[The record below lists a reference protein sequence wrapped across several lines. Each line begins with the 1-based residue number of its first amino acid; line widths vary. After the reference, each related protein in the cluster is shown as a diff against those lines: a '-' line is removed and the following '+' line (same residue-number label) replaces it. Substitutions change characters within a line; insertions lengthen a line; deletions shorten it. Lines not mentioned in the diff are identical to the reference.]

1 MKKIIVL
8 LYLMVA
14 FFCTNVF
21 AQSTSG
27 FQEKLEEEL
36 KNLAH
41 IQVPELK
48 TDSSFQAKGNL
59 KRSYFFA
66 EAGQKMP
73 YRLYVPTNYQAGKT
87 PLIVL
92 LHGGGGNENSLVE
105 RSNRISLLLAEKY
118 GFIVLSPL
126 GFSPLGA
133 YGTPLRL
140 PAVFGK
146 PDEQTKQKTAFATD
160 TTRQKLLALSEK
172 EVLRVLEIVMKE
184 YKPDPKNIFLAG
196 HSMGSGGT
204 WYLGSKYAEK
214 WKAIAPMS
222 GPFIDENTYPWANL
236 KTKPIFMSEGT
247 GATPSLES
255 SRLLAKY
262 LEKEHFNVQYKE
274 VEANHG
280 EMTSLIFPS
289 VFDFFNKQLQIK

>member
-1 MKKIIVL
+1 MKKTIAL
-8 LYLMVA
+8 SYLMAA
-14 FFCTNVF
+14 FFYTNVF
-21 AQSTSG
+21 AQSTAG
-27 FQEKLEEEL
+27 FQEKLDEEL

-105 RSNRISLLLAEKY
+105 RSNKISLLLAEKY

-140 PAVFGK
+140 PAVYGK
-146 PDEQTKQKTAFATD
+146 PDEQTKQKTTFATD
-160 TTRQKLLALSEK
+160 TTRQKILALSEK

-184 YKPDPKNIFLAG
+184 YQPDPKNIFLAG

-204 WYLGSKYAEK
+204 WYLGAKYAEK

-222 GPFIDENTYPWANL
+222 GPFIDESTYPWANL

-289 VFDFFNKQLQIK
+289 VFDFFHKQLQIK

>member
-1 MKKIIVL
+1 MKKNISL
-8 LYLMVA
+8 TFLVA
-14 FFCTNVF
+14 VFFSTNLF
-21 AQSTSG
+21 AQSTPG

-36 KNLAH
+36 KALSNIH
-41 IQVPELK
+41 ISELK
-48 TDSSFQAKGNL
+48 SDSSFRAKGNL
-59 KRSYFFA
+59 KRSYIFA
-66 EAGQKMP
+66 ETGQKMP
-73 YRLYVPTNYQAGKT
+73 YRLYVPTKYQAGKT

-105 RSNRISLLLAEKY
+105 KDNTISLLLAEKY
-118 GFIVLSPL
+118 GFMVLSPL
-126 GFSPLGA
+126 GYMPIGA

-146 PDEQTKQKTAFATD
+146 KEEQAKQKAVFATD
-160 TTRQKLLALSEK
+160 TTRQKVLALSEK
-172 EVLRVLEIVMKE
+172 EVLSVLEIVMKE
-184 YKPDPKNIFLAG
+184 YQPDPKNIFLAG

-204 WYLGSKYAEK
+204 WYLGAKYAEK

-222 GPFIDENTYPWANL
+222 GPFIDENEYPWDKL

-255 SRLLAKY
+255 SRLLIKY

-280 EMTSLIFPS
+280 EMTSLIFPA
-289 VFDFFNKQLQIK
+289 VFDFFNKQLQIR

>member
-1 MKKIIVL
+1 MKKIL
-8 LYLMVA
+8 SYLFLVVV
-14 FFCTNVF
+14 FFSTKLF
-21 AQSTSG
+21 AQSTPS

-36 KNLAH
+36 KALSN
-41 IQVPELK
+41 IQIPELK
-48 TDSSFQAKGNL
+48 TDSSFRAKGNL

-105 RSNRISLLLAEKY
+105 RSNKISLLLAEKY

-146 PDEQTKQKTAFATD
+146 PEEQAKQKAVFASD
-160 TTRQKLLALSEK
+160 TTRQKVLALSEK
-172 EVLRVLEIVMKE
+172 EVLTVLEIVMKE
-184 YKPDPKNIFLAG
+184 YLPDPKNIFLAG

-204 WYLGSKYAEK
+204 WHLGAKYAEK

-222 GPFIDENTYPWANL
+222 GPFIDESSYPWVKL

-255 SRLLAKY
+255 SRLLAKH

-280 EMTSLIFPS
+280 EMTSLIFPA

>member
-8 LYLMVA
+8 LYLMAA

-21 AQSTSG
+21 AQSTRG
-27 FQEKLEEEL
+27 FQEKLDEEL
-36 KNLAH
+36 KILSN

-105 RSNRISLLLAEKY
+105 RNNKISLLLAEKY
-118 GFIVLSPL
+118 GFIILSPL

-146 PDEQTKQKTAFATD
+146 TCRTNQTKKNCCRLTP
-160 TTRQKLLALSEK
+160 
-172 EVLRVLEIVMKE
+172 
-184 YKPDPKNIFLAG
+184 PDKNYWL
-196 HSMGSGGT
+196 
-204 WYLGSKYAEK
+204 
-214 WKAIAPMS
+214 
-222 GPFIDENTYPWANL
+222 
-236 KTKPIFMSEGT
+236 
-247 GATPSLES
+247 
-255 SRLLAKY
+255 
-262 LEKEHFNVQYKE
+262 
-274 VEANHG
+274 
-280 EMTSLIFPS
+280 
-289 VFDFFNKQLQIK
+289 

>member
-1 MKKIIVL
+1 MEKIVKSLIFFATLVCTQVL
-8 LYLMVA
+8 
-14 FFCTNVF
+14 
-21 AQSTSG
+21 AQPTSG
-27 FQEKLEEEL
+27 FREKLEEEM
-36 KNLAH
+36 KTLAH
-41 IQVPELK
+41 IQIPELK

-59 KRSYFFA
+59 KRSYIFA
-66 EAGQKMP
+66 ETGQKMP
-73 YRLYVPTNYQAGKT
+73 YRLYVPSAYKPGKT
-87 PLIVL
+87 PLVIV
-92 LHGGGGNENSLVE
+92 LHGGGGSENSLVE
-105 RSNRISLLLAEKY
+105 NNNKISLLLAEKY

-140 PAVFGK
+140 PAVYGK
-146 PDEQTKQKTAFATD
+146 PDEQAKQKTAFATD

-172 EVLRVLEIVMKE
+172 EVLTVLEIVMQE
-184 YKPDPKNIFLAG
+184 YQPDTKNIFLAG

-204 WYLGSKYAEK
+204 WYLGAKYADK

-222 GPFIDENTYPWANL
+222 GPFIDESTYPWSNL
-236 KTKPIFMSEGT
+236 KTTPIFMSEGT

-255 SRLLAKY
+255 SRLLYNY
-262 LEKEHFNVQYKE
+262 LKKEHFNIQYKE

-289 VFDFFNKQLQIK
+289 VFDFFNKQLHNR

>member
-1 MKKIIVL
+1 MEKIVKSLIFFATLVCTQVL
-8 LYLMVA
+8 
-14 FFCTNVF
+14 
-21 AQSTSG
+21 AQPTSG
-27 FQEKLEEEL
+27 FQEKLEEEM
-36 KNLAH
+36 KTLAL
-41 IQVPELK
+41 IQIPELK

-59 KRSYFFA
+59 KRSYIFA
-66 EAGQKMP
+66 ETGQKMP
-73 YRLYVPTNYQAGKT
+73 YRLYVPSAYKPGKT
-87 PLIVL
+87 PLVIV
-92 LHGGGGNENSLVE
+92 LHGGGGSENSLVE
-105 RSNRISLLLAEKY
+105 NNNKISLLLAEKY

-140 PAVFGK
+140 PAVYGK
-146 PDEQTKQKTAFATD
+146 PDEQAKQKTAFATD

-172 EVLRVLEIVMKE
+172 EVLTALEIVMQE
-184 YKPDPKNIFLAG
+184 YQPDPKNIFLAG

-204 WYLGSKYAEK
+204 WYLGAKYADK

-222 GPFIDENTYPWANL
+222 GPFIDESTYPWSNL
-236 KTKPIFMSEGT
+236 KTTPIFMSEGT

-255 SRLLAKY
+255 SRLLYNY
-262 LEKEHFNVQYKE
+262 LKKEHFNIQYKE

-289 VFDFFNKQLQIK
+289 VFDFFNKQLHNR